1 MALTKDNK
9 LAKRLAQLV
18 VEAGEEGLSQLRPA
32 LEAILAGKSA
42 KDRKHFL
49 KAFHKAAVREIQK
62 DTLTVESAQPLS
74 PDVLHQLVSNFS
86 SDRSRPLQVVEK
98 TDPSL
103 IAGMKVRLGDT
114 VFDASLANNLQLLA
128 SRIH

>member
-1 MALTKDNK
+1 MAVSKDNK

-18 VEAGEEGLSQLRPA
+18 VEAGEPGLSELRPA
-32 LEAILAGKSA
+32 LETILKGKST

-62 DTLTVESAQPLS
+62 DTLTVESAARLNPE
-74 PDVLHQLVSNFS
+74 VLQQLVSKFS
-86 SDRSRPLQVVEK
+86 AGRARPLHVVER
-98 TDPSL
+98 TNPDL
-103 IAGMKVRLGDT
+103 IAGVKVRLGDT
-114 VFDASLANNLQLLA
+114 VYDASLANNLQALA